1 MRRTVLTAATAVA
14 LVGPT
19 ALAFAAGG
27 YNDRP
32 RLIAGIVAWS
42 LFAVAVLAGARP
54 LPRRRPGRLA
64 FAGLALLAAW
74 IGLSL
79 AWAPI
84 AGPAFH
90 DAQRAVLYLG
100 ALGAA
105 AALLHPRAAARAA
118 EPVLAAGTVVV
129 IGYGLSERLL
139 PGAVHLVR
147 TFSAAGRLDQPLGYW
162 NAMGALAALGLVLSA
177 RVAGDR
183 TRPDGL
189 RIAAAGAA
197 PVLGMGIY
205 LSFSRG
211 ALAALAAGLV
221 VLTVLAPNWPQLR
234 STLVAV
240 GGGAVAA
247 LTASRFDGVQ
257 SLAGDLA
264 HRERQG
270 AIALVVLLVLVAL
283 AAGFQ
288 RRASRAERA
297 GRLRAGAIPLP
308 RRTPAIAAA
317 LVVLIAAGVAF
328 AAARESRSGG
338 APPRGANAARLSS
351 LQSHRYEYWKV
362 AVRTFAHNPVVGVG
376 ASGFAVEWL
385 RHRPFREPA
394 QDAHSLYLETAA
406 ELGLVGLV
414 ALALM
419 LAGIALAAREAWR
432 RDPVLASGACAALTA
447 WALHAGLD
455 WDWEMPGLTLVA
467 IVLAGLVIATADDGD
482 NERSP

>member
-1 MRRTVLTAATAVA
+1 MRRAALTAATAVA

-32 RLIAGIVAWS
+32 RLIAGIVVWS
-42 LFAVAVLAGARP
+42 VLAVAVLAGARP
-54 LPRRRPGRLA
+54 LPRRRPGRMAL
-64 FAGLALLAAW
+64 AGLALLAAW
-74 IGLSL
+74 TGLSL
-79 AWAPI
+79 AWAPL

-90 DAQRAVLYLG
+90 DAQRVVVYLG
-100 ALGAA
+100 ALAAA
-105 AALLHPRAAARAA
+105 AALLYPRAAARAA
-118 EPVLAAGTVVV
+118 EPVLAAGTVIV

-139 PGAVHLVR
+139 PSAVHLVR

-162 NAMGALAALGLVLSA
+162 NAMGALGALGLVLCA
-177 RVAGDR
+177 RVGGDR
-183 TRPDGL
+183 TRPDAL

-221 VLTVLAPNWPQLR
+221 VLTVLAPTWPQLR
-234 STLVAV
+234 STVVAV
-240 GGGAVAA
+240 AGGVVAA
-247 LTASRFDGVQ
+247 FAASRFDGVQ
-257 SLAGDLA
+257 SLAGSLA

-270 AIALVVLLVLVAL
+270 AIALVILVVLVAV

-288 RRASRAERA
+288 AWASRAERA

-317 LVVLIAAGVAF
+317 LVVLIGVGVAF
-328 AAARESRSGG
+328 AAARENHSGG
-338 APPRGANAARLSS
+338 TPPRGANAARLGS

-362 AVRTFAHNPVVGVG
+362 AVRTFAHHPIIGVG
-376 ASGFAVEWL
+376 SSGFAIEWL

-394 QDAHSLYLETAA
+394 QDAHSLYLETGA
-406 ELGLVGLV
+406 ELGLVGLA

-419 LAGIALAAREAWR
+419 LVGVALAARDAWR
-432 RDPVLASGACAALTA
+432 RDPVLAAGACAALTA

-467 IVLAGLVIATADDGD
+467 IVLAGLLIAAADDGD
-482 NERSP
+482 NERSS